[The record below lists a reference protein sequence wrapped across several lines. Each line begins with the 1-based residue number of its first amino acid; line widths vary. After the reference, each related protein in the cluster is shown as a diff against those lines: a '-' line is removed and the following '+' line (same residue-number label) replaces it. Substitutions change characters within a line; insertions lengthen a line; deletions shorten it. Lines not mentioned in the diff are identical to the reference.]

1 MRSLK
6 NMGSLKFFNKFILTE
21 CISVKKC
28 YSCTFIFSSK
38 KNMVSS
44 PDKKIFKRNAYE
56 AVEHTKKTVSY
67 HIADQIHS
75 M

>member
-1 MRSLK
+1 
-6 NMGSLKFFNKFILTE
+6 
-21 CISVKKC
+21 
-28 YSCTFIFSSK
+28 
-38 KNMVSS
+38 MVSS

-67 HIADQIHS
+67 NIADQIHS